1 MITRDIALNPDF
13 IYGTNSIVCAIYGS
27 RRKHLELMISET
39 ADTDKPR
46 ILNIINRCRELKI
59 NVKHYPRNKL
69 EKLVRE
75 ENFQHLVLK
84 TSKLEYSNISSL
96 QELDK
101 FYGPVILLD
110 QVSDPF
116 DMGAIIRSAFF
127 FVSL

>member
-59 NVKHYPRNKL
+59 NVKHYQRNKL

-96 QELDK
+96 QGLDK
-101 FYGPVILLD
+101 LDGPVILLD